1 MMRVGNRGPGDTF
14 GELALR
20 SECIKRAAMVVA
32 VEDSI
37 FGVMNKQTYRL
48 VLGKIE
54 ARKK

>member
-48 VLGKIE
+48 VLDKIE